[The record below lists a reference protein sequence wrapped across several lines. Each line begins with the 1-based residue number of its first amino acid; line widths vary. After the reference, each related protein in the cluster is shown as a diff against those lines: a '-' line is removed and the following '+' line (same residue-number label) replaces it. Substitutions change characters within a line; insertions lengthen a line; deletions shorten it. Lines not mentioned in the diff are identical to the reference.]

1 MQAKQRQILIFAGVI
16 GFLVVALGAF
26 GAHALK
32 HTLDESA
39 QHQYDLAI
47 RYAFMHAV
55 ALMASALIR
64 PVVLHVERLDWA
76 VRLFLWGVTLF
87 SGSLMLLSLTDV
99 RFFAFLTPL
108 GGLSLLGGWLLFIFS
123 LLGTKP

>member
-1 MQAKQRQILIFAGVI
+1 MHAKQRQILIIAGII
-16 GFLVVALGAF
+16 GFMVVALGAF

-32 HTLDESA
+32 NALDESA

-64 PVVLHVERLDWA
+64 PMVLHVERLDWA
-76 VRLFLWGVTLF
+76 VRLFLLGIILF
-87 SGSLMLLSLTDV
+87 SGSLILLSLTDV
-99 RFFAFLTPL
+99 RIFAFLTPV
-108 GGLSLLGGWLLFIFS
+108 GGLSLLGGWLLFILS